1 MILLEQHIA
10 INIYHHQKLEHFNVF
25 EILTDAGILSFKV
38 MKEGKYYFTLMG
50 ENENNMFRLY
60 LSEED
65 INMDIDTELLS
76 KVKVSLYSV
85 FLNEKAS

>member
-10 INIYHHQKLEHFNVF
+10 INIYHQQRLQHFNVF
-25 EILTDAGILSFKV
+25 EILTDAGVLSFKV
-38 MKEGKYYFTLMG
+38 MKDGKYYFTLIG
-50 ENENNMFRLY
+50 ENENNIFRLY
-60 LSEED
+60 LSDED
-65 INMDIDTELLS
+65 MNVDMDTELLS

>member
-10 INIYHHQKLEHFNVF
+10 INIYHQQQLQHFNVF

-38 MKEGKYYFTLMG
+38 MKDGKYYFTLTG
-50 ENENNMFRLY
+50 ENENNIFRLF
-60 LSEED
+60 LSAED
-65 INMDIDTELLS
+65 VNIDIDTELLS
-76 KVKVSLYSV
+76 KIKVSLYSV

>member
-1 MILLEQHIA
+1 MILLEQHIT
-10 INIYHHQKLEHFNVF
+10 INIYHRQQLQHFDVF
-25 EILTDAGILSFKV
+25 EILTDAGVLSFKV
-38 MKEGKYYFTLMG
+38 MKDSKYYFTLIG
-50 ENENNMFRLY
+50 ENENNVFRLH
-60 LSEED
+60 LSDED